1 MKTAAAVISTAV
13 LGLLPERAGLLPV
26 RARMPRGVA
35 AGPADIDAASGAG
48 FGGHRR
54 ELKQAPAGGMP
65 IEELRER
72 IARSRAD

>member
-1 MKTAAAVISTAV
+1 M
-13 LGLLPERAGLLPV
+13 
-26 RARMPRGVA
+26 A
-35 AGPADIDAASGAG
+35 AGPADVDAASGAILDDTE
-48 FGGHRR
+48 R